1 MNPDSWRTIQTLAA
15 TFDAADADKGMTR
28 EEWWAL
34 QVLKI
39 GEEFGEAAQA
49 VIGVRG
55 TNPRKGTSH
64 TWQDVHEEVADVV
77 ITGMVALARMRPD
90 AAEFLAA
97 QLGVKSAKFLPPT
110 PDVPTPASAPQDV
123 PTRASAPR

>member
-1 MNPDSWRTIQTLAA
+1 MNRVWKTVTALADR
-15 TFDAADADKGMTR
+15 FDEADTARGMPP
-28 EEWWAL
+28 EESHVL

-49 VIGVRG
+49 VIGVKG

-64 TWQDVHEEVADVV
+64 SWEDVHAEVADVV

-90 AAEFLAA
+90 AAEYFADQLKAKAA
-97 QLGVKSAKFLPPT
+97 NFLPRT
-110 PDVPTPASAPQDV
+110 TA
-123 PTRASAPR
+123 